1 MQLVSTLST
10 SMNYANSSLHCRI
23 QNSSLSLV
31 NFDSLSKLA
40 QCAWNSLRENKDM
53 SESKMKERVELGREA
68 ELLGE
73 VGECV
78 RGCTGGFC
86 TVGTH
91 VHTVRHTH
99 ISIVS
104 ILK

>member
-1 MQLVSTLST
+1 
-10 SMNYANSSLHCRI
+10 MNSAQTFR
-23 QNSSLSLV
+23 LSLV

-53 SESKMKERVELGREA
+53 SESKVKERVELGREA
-68 ELLGE
+68 EFFFWG
-73 VGECV
+73 
-78 RGCTGGFC
+78 GCTGGFC
-86 TVGTH
+86 IIGTH